1 MLAHAVDLQQ
11 NPNLPYDHP
20 YIGVKIN
27 GVSLRYLTKG
37 YIQIVIY
44 DDFMLM
50 DKNPTKDISVT

>member
-1 MLAHAVDLQQ
+1 MLAHVVDLQQ

-37 YIQIVIY
+37 YIQIVI
-44 DDFMLM
+44 
-50 DKNPTKDISVT
+50 